1 MICAAIERCAG
12 IDIGKNWLAVC
23 VMVGPLA
30 GEPRVE
36 IRAFG
41 TITAELERLRQWLQQ
56 EGVTHVV
63 MESTG
68 SYWKPVFNVLEDSVQ
83 VYLAN
88 AQEVKNR
95 KGHKTDKKDS
105 WWLAHLLRHAMIRP
119 SFVPSRGLRELR
131 DFTRR
136 RRKMIGVAT
145 SERNR
150 VEKILQ
156 DANVKLSTALSDIFG
171 VSGQWMLEAL
181 LAGQAKPEEIAQFAQ
196 GAAKRKIPEII
207 AALEGHRM
215 SDHHRQ
221 MIRYSLEHLRF
232 LEDHIL
238 QLDEQIVAKIAALGY
253 TRPWELLQT
262 VPGVQANSAASVLA
276 EVGPDMGQFGSEKH
290 LSSWAGVCPG
300 NNRSAGKNKG
310 SKTTKGNRWLRA
322 ALTECAW
329 AASRKKDC
337 FLKEKFWRLA
347 TKKQRKPPAI
357 MALAHTVL
365 VLSYQVLK
373 TGQPYQERELPV
385 LDEKQKNRIIWHH
398 VKRLGKLG
406 IRVRSLDLRKHLPG
420 KGAKENKEVVSKN

>member
-156 DANVKLSTALSDIFG
+156 DANVKLSSALSDIFG
-171 VSGQWMLEAL
+171 VSGQLMLEAL

-207 AALEGHRM
+207 AALEGHRL

-232 LEDHIL
+232 LEEHIW
-238 QLDEQIVAKIAALGY
+238 QLDEQIVVKIAALGY

-420 KGAKENKEVVSKN
+420 KGAKGKKEAVSKN